1 MITLELV
8 GTLQEAVTSGALLVA
23 FPIAVIA
30 GLVSFASPC
39 VLPLVPGYLSF
50 ITGLTGAELAGTEPE
65 QPVGKPSGAS
75 GSDPSSESV
84 VTQDASNQEASS
96 QELSARPIPRTG
108 FAKYS
113 RVVLGTG
120 LFVLGFSIVFVAFG
134 FLFGAASEWFF
145 GNVRGIQI
153 ALGSL
158 VIVLGL
164 MFGGWIPGLNREYR
178 FHLAPKYGLWGAPLL
193 GVVFGLGWVPC
204 IGPTL
209 SAVLSLAYTEGSAVR
224 GAILAFAYCIGLG
237 IPFLLI
243 GLAFNKAAVTMGWIR
258 RHYQLI
264 MRLGGAL
271 LVAIG
276 VMLVTGLWNTLIT
289 YLQTWIASYDLP
301 L

>member
-1 MITLELV
+1 MQDT
-8 GTLQEAVTSGALLVA
+8 VTGGALL
-23 FPIAVIA
+23 IALPLALLA

-50 ITGLTGAELAGTEPE
+50 ITGLTGAELAGDDA
-65 QPVGKPSGAS
+65 AS
-75 GSDPSSESV
+75 
-84 VTQDASNQEASS
+84 DAPQK
-96 QELSARPIPRTG
+96 TG

-113 RVVLGTG
+113 RVLLGTS
-120 LFVLGFSIVFVAFG
+120 LFILGFSVVFVAFG
-134 FLFGAASEWFF
+134 FLFGALSEWFF
-145 GNVRGIQI
+145 GNIRGIQI
-153 ALGSL
+153 VLGGC

-178 FHLAPKYGLWGAPLL
+178 FHMAPKFGLWGAPLL
-193 GVVFGLGWVPC
+193 GIVFGLGWVPC

-209 SAVLSLAYTEGSAVR
+209 SAVLSLAYTEGSAMR
-224 GAILAFAYCIGLG
+224 GAILAFAYCLGLG

-243 GLAFNKAAVTMGWIR
+243 GLAFNKAAATMGWIR
-258 RHYQLI
+258 KHYQLI

-276 VMLVTGLWNTLIT
+276 VMLVTGIWNTIVT
-289 YLQTWIASYDLP
+289 HMQTWISTYDLP